1 MGCSVDKACYTFIHL
16 IVRCQVHRFREQ
28 ARSHSLSAFFQTERG
43 HLWERACSRRTI
55 TRSS

>member
-1 MGCSVDKACYTFIHL
+1 
-16 IVRCQVHRFREQ
+16 
-28 ARSHSLSAFFQTERG
+28 LSAFFQTERG